1 MVGMSTGPCL
11 QPQGSGQRAA
21 RFRVWLCESLV
32 SPRSQ
37 PHNWVAIAPV
47 SHLFPSR
54 TEKLSPVA
62 PMVLRC
68 NAGEQEAAHFF
79 QQRESPLEHKPRRG
93 LLASIGGEGG
103 AVGRIGADIFLS
115 FAKRVDAREDGFSLG
130 ENAWKCCFFAHFC
143 FLYVKNVVS
152 DMFFVKFFPF
162 VLSFTKKKFNFVTGD
177 AKVPHKPGGCHNL
190 CGMEAG

>member
-1 MVGMSTGPCL
+1 MPERFVRGRGSLRWGMTSGPCL

-79 QQRESPLEHKPRRG
+79 NRESPLEHKPRRG
-93 LLASIGGEGG
+93 LLAFWRSRV
-103 AVGRIGADIFLS
+103 ALWRRIGADIFLS
-115 FAKRVDAREDGFSLG
+115 FAKRVDAREDGFPLMV
-130 ENAWKCCFFAHFC
+130 NAWKCCFFRA
-143 FLYVKNVVS
+143 FLLSVS
-152 DMFFVKFFPF
+152 EKCRFRHVFRKLFPLCLVF
-162 VLSFTKKKFNFVTGD
+162 YKE
-177 AKVPHKPGGCHNL
+177 KV
-190 CGMEAG
+190 